1 MIELIEHDRRRLP
14 GTSIVCD
21 YIDSLVHTRNAGMND
36 DLEFLQYEQRWDSE
50 GWMYVVAVYW
60 DATRCKRI
68 TVRCD

>member
-1 MIELIEHDRRRLP
+1 
-14 GTSIVCD
+14 
-21 YIDSLVHTRNAGMND
+21 MND